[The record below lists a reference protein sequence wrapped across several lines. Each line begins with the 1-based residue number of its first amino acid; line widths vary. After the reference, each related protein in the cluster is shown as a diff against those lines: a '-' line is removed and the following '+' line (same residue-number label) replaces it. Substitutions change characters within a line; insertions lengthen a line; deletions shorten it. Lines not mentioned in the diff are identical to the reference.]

1 MTAVF
6 DESRMIHGGDTDA
19 QLDEIINSTND
30 ADSTANV
37 SSLTRTICKACNV
50 ADCDPV
56 TGLCLDINCETNAE
70 FNTQVAASLV
80 LTLSIITQLLT
91 SVVAHNSSDFIAE
104 FNGMSYKYVKAAT
117 ESVATKLFVCI
128 ELVVPMLYWYNPFHG
143 FLTSKKTFICPMG
156 LSNGHV
162 LVAMWRTRCNRP
174 TFHAVLYDP
183 SDDTCYLIT
192 TMSEWMKLNFD
203 PSVEY
208 NLDKLKRFYNSV
220 INI

>member
-6 DESRMIHGGDTDA
+6 DESRMIHGGD

-30 ADSTANV
+30 ADLTANV

-80 LTLSIITQLLT
+80 LTLSIITQLLK
-91 SVVAHNSSDFIAE
+91 SIVAHNSFDFIAE

-117 ESVATKLFVCI
+117 ECVATKLFVCI

-143 FLTSKKTFICPMG
+143 FLTSKKTFIFPMG
-156 LSNGHV
+156 LSNG
-162 LVAMWRTRCNRP
+162 LV
-174 TFHAVLYDP
+174 
-183 SDDTCYLIT
+183 
-192 TMSEWMKLNFD
+192 
-203 PSVEY
+203 
-208 NLDKLKRFYNSV
+208 
-220 INI
+220 